1 MEKMYQCIK
10 MLRTLFYFLILLH
23 CGFGLTRLEWLD
35 TAEVEAWRHMRQC
48 LEDGDY
54 CWDPE
59 ECCTGPNYEDYFLGA
74 DFFIKGS
81 AVIIGLPR
89 PPLCSGSAA
98 RSLSAR

>member
-1 MEKMYQCIK
+1 
-10 MLRTLFYFLILLH
+10 MLTTLLYFLILLH
-23 CGFGLTRLEWLD
+23 CGFGLTRLE
-35 TAEVEAWRHMRQC
+35 AEVEAGRHMRQC

-59 ECCTGPNYEDYFLGA
+59 ECCTGPGYECYFLGV

-81 AVIIGLPR
+81 AVTIGLPR
-89 PPLCSGSAA
+89 PPLCSGSVA